1 MPGREQRVTQAEA
14 RLRRDVVD
22 VADELRRA
30 RLRAGLT
37 LGDVAAVVRVGPSTI
52 HRNETAPP
60 PWPAPPILA
69 RQAAVVGLQIRLKVY
84 PGDDPIR
91 DMGQVRLI
99 ARFRQRIGSLGAWA
113 FEVPIPHPF
122 DQRALDAVLTL
133 PGGSIGLEFHTRLA
147 DVQEQL
153 RRVQLKKRDA
163 GLDRMLLIVQATHAN
178 RRAIRVA
185 SPALSEGFPV
195 ATRSLLADLCA
206 GRMPATDGVIVF

>member
-1 MPGREQRVTQAEA
+1 MPGREQRLTQAEA
-14 RLRRDVVD
+14 RLRRDVAD

-37 LGDVAAVVRVGPSTI
+37 LDDVAAVVRAGRSTI

-60 PWPAPPILA
+60 PWPAPPVLA
-69 RQAAVVGLQIRLKVY
+69 RHAAVVGLRIRLKVY

-99 ARFRQRIGSLGAWA
+99 GRFRQRIGSPGTWA

-122 DQRALDAVLTL
+122 DQRALDALLTL
-133 PGGSIGLEFHTRLA
+133 PDGSIGLEFHTQLA

-153 RRVQLKKRDA
+153 RRAQLKKRDA
-163 GLDRMLLIVQATHAN
+163 GLDRMLLVVQDTHAN
-178 RRAIRVA
+178 RRAIRA
-185 SPALSEGFPV
+185 AAPAIADGFRV
-195 ATRSLLADLCA
+195 ATRTLLADLGA
-206 GRMPATDGVIVF
+206 GRLPATDGVIVF